1 MPRML
6 EVMAVRIGV
15 GTEASGLTSLVAA
28 REQDL
33 QISWR
38 EHRVGG
44 VFQGPN
50 RP

>member
-15 GTEASGLTSLVAA
+15 GMEASGLISLAA